1 MTRGLREVVS
11 PHHVTIH
18 ILWPDKE
25 GFQETTEGAAEVRG
39 LEQVFML
46 KKRLSSLQ
54 LFEGEC

>member
-11 PHHVTIH
+11 PHHLTMLKLR

-39 LEQVFML
+39 L
-46 KKRLSSLQ
+46 
-54 LFEGEC
+54 